1 MQFCNLKSL
10 IVLNSVMFTTEP
22 PVSTNPC
29 DPSPCGPYS
38 RCLVSPQGFATC
50 SCLPGYR
57 GAPPVCAPECVI
69 SSDCLQTSA
78 CVNQHCTDPCPG
90 TCGIGARC
98 AVINHNPI
106 CSCPPGYVG
115 DPFVSCQKP
124 KEPGESSYCSV
135 ESQLSNH
142 LYSNDFKKL
151 DFGPQQC
158 TVQHSFYLLKETVS
172 DRACIW
178 SL

>member
-1 MQFCNLKSL
+1 MQFCKLKSL
-10 IVLNSVMFTTEP
+10 IMLNSVMFTTEP

-57 GAPPVCAPECVI
+57 GAPPVCAPECVV
-69 SSDCLQTSA
+69 SSDCLQTLA

-106 CSCPPGYVG
+106 CSCPPGDVG
-115 DPFVSCQKP
+115 DPFVSCQKL

-142 LYSNDFKKL
+142 LY
-151 DFGPQQC
+151 
-158 TVQHSFYLLKETVS
+158 
-172 DRACIW
+172 
-178 SL
+178 